1 MSVNDCVWLTA
12 ALDGLP
18 QRLPGALLI
27 YGQKGIG
34 KQRLARALGQG
45 LLCLNPT
52 KAGYPCGSCDGCHLF
67 EIGNH
72 PDFRFLQP
80 QKDAEESGKAVP
92 AKSSGAKKA
101 SPLINVDAIRDL
113 SQLTTTS
120 AHRGGARVI
129 IIAPAESL
137 HSSAANALLKMLE
150 EPGGNTHFILTSN
163 ERNRVLPT
171 IRSRCFQLPV
181 KLPSHE
187 VGMSWLRN
195 QTSDAEK
202 GDIAETALS
211 LASYAPFEALAL
223 IEDDPFWECRQ
234 ALMTQLTDPSAN
246 PLALASVSEKLEP
259 KALGRLLSMWV
270 FDLLALKQ
278 GGEVRYHR
286 DMHSDLA
293 RLTERVA
300 GAELCRWHDQVR
312 EFSRAAEHPLNRRL
326 TLESLFATWPGL
338 NRRLSEPALV

>member
-12 ALDGLP
+12 ALDGVP
-18 QRLPGALLI
+18 QRLPAALLI

-34 KQRLARALGQG
+34 KQRLARALGQS
-45 LLCLNPT
+45 LLCVNAASP
-52 KAGYPCGSCDGCHLF
+52 GYPCGSCDGCHLF

-80 QKDAEESGKAVP
+80 QKDAEDNSKAVQP
-92 AKSSGAKKA
+92 KSSGAKKA
-101 SPLINVDAIRDL
+101 SPLISVDAIRDL

-129 IIAPAESL
+129 MITPAESL

-150 EPGGNTHFILTSN
+150 EPGSDTNFVLTTN

-181 KLPSHE
+181 KLPPND
-187 VGMSWLRN
+187 VGMSWLTN
-195 QTSDAEK
+195 QTSEDEK
-202 GDIAETALS
+202 GARSETALS

-223 IEDDPFWECRQ
+223 IEDEQFWEYRQ
-234 ALMTQLTDPSAN
+234 ALMAQLTDPSAN

-286 DMHSDLA
+286 DMQSDIASLA
-293 RLTERVA
+293 ERVA
-300 GAELCRWHDQVR
+300 GAELCRWNDQVR